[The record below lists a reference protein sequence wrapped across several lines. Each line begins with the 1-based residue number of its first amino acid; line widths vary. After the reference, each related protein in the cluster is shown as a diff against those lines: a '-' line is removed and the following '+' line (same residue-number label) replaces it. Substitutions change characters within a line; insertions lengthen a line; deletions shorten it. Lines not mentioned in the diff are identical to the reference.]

1 MREAVTIGGVGLMGA
16 PMSNEP
22 AEAVFHAGML
32 LQLYD
37 ETKSVEE
44 VAQVATTL
52 LAARPEDHVRRVAW
66 FLPAELLQALPK
78 QNRGRIVP
86 LQPSC

>member
-22 AEAVFHAGML
+22 AEADFHAGML
-32 LQLYD
+32 LLYD